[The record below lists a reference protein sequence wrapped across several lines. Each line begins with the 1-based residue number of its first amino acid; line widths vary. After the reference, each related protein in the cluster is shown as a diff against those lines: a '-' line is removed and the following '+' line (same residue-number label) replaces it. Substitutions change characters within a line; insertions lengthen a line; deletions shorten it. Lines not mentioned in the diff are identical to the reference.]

1 MRYIKSLLILI
12 AFSLF
17 IISCDKIDEP
27 YTTESNGDDTTTT
40 VLVRKVLLEDYTGHK
55 CVNCPGAALIAHDLK
70 DFYKDKIIIMSVH
83 AGYFAMPSSSGDYSY
98 DFRTAVGSELDQ
110 YFGISNV
117 GNPNGM
123 VNRQEISGSQVIN
136 PNNWGTAIGDI
147 VDLPPD
153 ASISIENT
161 YDDNS
166 QKLSIDVETEL
177 LNEISGDYS
186 LCVYILED
194 SIVAAQ
200 SNNDPTVGTTPDILD
215 YVHRHVLRGSVN
227 DTWGENIDAEKST
240 KTLTYTLNSEWDAD
254 NCYIL
259 TFIYN
264 NDTKEIIQ
272 AEEKKVVE

>member
-1 MRYIKSLLILI
+1 MRYIKTLFTIL

-27 YTTESNGDDTTTT
+27 YTKKNNGGGDTNN
-40 VLVRKVLLEDYTGHK
+40 VVRKVLLEDYTGHK
-55 CVNCPGAALIAHDLK
+55 CVNCPAAAIIAHDLK
-70 DFYKDKIIIMSVH
+70 DYYKERLIIMSVH

-98 DFRTAVGSELDQ
+98 DFRTPVGNELDQ
-110 YFGISNV
+110 YFGISNI

-123 VNRQEISGSQVIN
+123 VNRKKISGSQVIN

-147 VDLPPD
+147 IDLPPD

-161 YDDNS
+161 FNNTS
-166 QKLSIDVETEL
+166 RKLSMNVETKL
-177 LNEISGDYS
+177 LNQISGNYS

-200 SNNDPTVGTTPDILD
+200 KNNDPAVGDTPDILD

-227 DTWGENIDAEKST
+227 DTWGESIGTETAAKNYS
-240 KTLTYTLNSEWDAD
+240 YTLNAEWDAD

-259 TFIYN
+259 AFIYN
-264 NDTKEIIQ
+264 DDSKEIIQ